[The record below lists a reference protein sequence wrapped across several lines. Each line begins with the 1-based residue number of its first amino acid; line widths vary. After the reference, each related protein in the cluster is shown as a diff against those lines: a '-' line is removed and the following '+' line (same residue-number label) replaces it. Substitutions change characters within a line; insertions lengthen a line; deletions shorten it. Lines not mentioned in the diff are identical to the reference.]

1 MHIRSNW
8 GIRMLVS
15 ALVFFLV
22 ALAAAFIGFGTT
34 AMASAAVV
42 QFVFYGAVA
51 LLVLSI
57 MGHLMR
63 RV

>member
-1 MHIRSNW
+1 
-8 GIRMLVS
+8 MLVS

-22 ALAAAFIGFGTT
+22 ALAAAFIGFGTS
-34 AMASAAVV
+34 AMAFAAVV

-51 LLVLSI
+51 LLVLSL

>member
-1 MHIRSNW
+1 
-8 GIRMLVS
+8 MLVS

-22 ALAAAFIGFGTT
+22 ALAAALFGFGTST
-34 AMASAAVV
+34 PSGAAVV

-51 LLVLSI
+51 LLVLSL

>member
-1 MHIRSNW
+1 
-8 GIRMLVS
+8 MLVS
-15 ALVFFLV
+15 ALVFFLI
-22 ALAAAFIGFGTT
+22 ALAAALFGFGGSTP
-34 AMASAAVV
+34 AAAAVV

-51 LLVLSI
+51 MLVLSL

>member
-1 MHIRSNW
+1 
-8 GIRMLVS
+8 MLVS
-15 ALVFFLV
+15 ALVFLLI
-22 ALAAAFIGFGTT
+22 ALASALFGFGNSTP
-34 AMASAAVV
+34 AGAAGM

-51 LLVLSI
+51 LLVVSL